1 MNKKGKG
8 KMVYKSIIGTTC
20 ACLAVISFN
29 SSAAIVADTEFNDTD
44 WSSTKVI
51 DTTAG
56 SSATST
62 NTQQLS
68 GGNPGAYRQTI
79 HDWAVTVDGVNI
91 EFAHLFTPTSYNL
104 GSLGAIN
111 ALVFD
116 MDAKVDLAPQVNAIG
131 FRFLVEQDGTFYAS
145 DSTAILVG
153 TGWNDISAT
162 LSEPDF
168 VVLGGVGNPDFSTA
182 GSPIRF
188 GYVTRNGGSNTGRT
202 LQSIG
207 GVDNWSVTVVPI
219 PAAVWLFGSGLIGLI
234 GIARRKK
241 S

>member
-1 MNKKGKG
+1 VISKLIVGAA
-8 KMVYKSIIGTTC
+8 C
-20 ACLAVISFN
+20 ACLAAASFS
-29 SSAAIVADTEFNDTD
+29 SSAAIVVDTEFNDTD

-56 SSATST
+56 STATST
-62 NTQQLS
+62 STQQLS
-68 GGNPGAYRQTI
+68 GGNPDAYRQTI
-79 HDWAVTVDGVNI
+79 HDWTVTVDGVNI
-91 EFAHLFTPTSYNL
+91 EFAHVFTPTSYDP
-104 GSLGAIN
+104 GSLGAID

-116 MDAKVDLAPQVNAIG
+116 MDAKVDLAEQVNGIG

-145 DSTAILVG
+145 DATTILVG

-162 LSEPDF
+162 LSEADF
-168 VVLGGVGNPDFSTA
+168 VVLGGVGNPDFSTS

-202 LQSIG
+202 LQSVG
-207 GVDNWSVTVVPI
+207 GVDNWSVSVVPV
-219 PAAVWLFGSGLIGLI
+219 PAAAWLFGSGLIGLI

-241 S
+241 A

>member
-1 MNKKGKG
+1 
-8 KMVYKSIIGTTC
+8 MVSKSIVVAAC
-20 ACLAVISFN
+20 ACLAVVSFS
-29 SSAAIVADTEFNDTD
+29 SSAAIVADTEFSDTD

-62 NTQQLS
+62 NTQQLN

-79 HDWAVTVDGVNI
+79 HDWTVTVDGVNI
-91 EFAHLFTPTSYNL
+91 EFAHLFTPTSYDP
-104 GSLGAIN
+104 GALGAIN

-116 MDAKVDLAPQVNAIG
+116 MDAKVDLALQVNGIG

-145 DSTAILVG
+145 DDTTILVG

-162 LSEPDF
+162 LSEADF
-168 VVLGGVGNPDFSTA
+168 VVLGGVGNPDFSTS
-182 GSPIRF
+182 GSPLRF
-188 GYVTRNGGSNTGRT
+188 GYVTRNGGSNTGST
-202 LQSIG
+202 LQSVG

-219 PAAVWLFGSGLIGLI
+219 PAAVWLFGSGLLGLI
-234 GIARRKK
+234 GIARHKK
-241 S
+241 A